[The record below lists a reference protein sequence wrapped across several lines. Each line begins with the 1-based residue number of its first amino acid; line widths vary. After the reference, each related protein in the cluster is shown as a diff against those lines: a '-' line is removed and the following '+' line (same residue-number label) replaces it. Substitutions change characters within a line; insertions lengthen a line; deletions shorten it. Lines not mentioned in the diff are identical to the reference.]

1 MVSAMLMAVLCV
13 VHVTRESA
21 DQLLVE
27 ILCVV
32 RIVLVEQMMWFQEEK
47 DVVLVGVS
55 MVSAILMVGLCAVHV
70 TRESADQLLVE
81 ILCVVKT
88 ATMEQPM
95 WFQEERDVVLIIVSK
110 VSAMI
115 MAGLCAVHVEKECA
129 DQQQVKINC
138 VVKIAT
144 VEQPMWFLVEK
155 DVVLVSVSMVSAMLM
170 EGLCAVHVDKECAD
184 QQQVKINCV
193 VKIATVEQTQ

>member
-32 RIVLVEQMMWFQEEK
+32 RIVLVEQLMWFQEEK

-115 MAGLCAVHVEKECA
+115 MGGLCAVHVEKECA
-129 DQQQVKINC
+129 DQQ
-138 VVKIAT
+138 
-144 VEQPMWFLVEK
+144 
-155 DVVLVSVSMVSAMLM
+155 
-170 EGLCAVHVDKECAD
+170 
-184 QQQVKINCV
+184 
-193 VKIATVEQTQ
+193 

>member
-13 VHVTRESA
+13 VHVNIESA

-32 RIVLVEQMMWFQEEK
+32 RIVLVEQMMWFQEER

-129 DQQQVKINC
+129 DQQQVKINY
-138 VVKIAT
+138 VVKIAP

-155 DVVLVSVSMVSAMLM
+155 DVVLVGVSMVSAMLM
-170 EGLCAVHVDKECAD
+170 VGLCAVHVDKECAD